1 MGLASRGT
9 LWYSFPVGAARPP
22 GPAPRDKEH
31 EMATT
36 KTTKTAKMA
45 TCECGC
51 GAATNPGRRF
61 RIGHDAKL
69 KSVLINTALGADKA
83 KAKGAEARILALGW
97 EGHLAIS
104 RAMRERKAAR
114 KGTATRPVAP
124 APRAR
129 KAPVAKPVPAGE
141 AAVGDGRV
149 PASVMKLGG

>member
-1 MGLASRGT
+1 M
-9 LWYSFPVGAARPP
+9 
-22 GPAPRDKEH
+22 
-31 EMATT
+31 TT
-36 KTTKTAKMA
+36 EKTTKATKTA

-83 KAKGAEARILALGW
+83 KAKGAEARIRALGW

-114 KGTATRPVAP
+114 KGTGTKVAAP
-124 APRAR
+124 AAPRTR
-129 KAPVAKPVPAGE
+129 KPKVAKAVPAGE

-149 PASVMKLGG
+149 PASVMKLSG